1 MRLIPLLL
9 VLACTTLPLPVV
21 AEPPLVAG
29 LKPAQRPA
37 DAPIVVRFE
46 QSEAWRAGAL
56 RGIAEPQT
64 GLGFLNDQGAWYTPF
79 NQPNSPGRY
88 DIRGLYPGQG
98 KRD

>member
-1 MRLIPLLL
+1 MRLTLLLL

-29 LKPAQRPA
+29 LKPAQRPVG
-37 DAPIVVRFE
+37 APIVVRFE
-46 QSEAWRAGAL
+46 QSGAWRAGAL

-79 NQPNSPGRY
+79 NQPNLAGRY
-88 DIRGLYPGQG
+88 DIRGLHAGQN
-98 KRD
+98 KD